1 MQKTIFVSGMHSGQN
16 PCSGL
21 GILRSL
27 REAYTIEQ
35 FKLVGVD
42 HWQGSSGLHHAVC
55 DDHWLLPSWN
65 QIQDDLHAQRIQ
77 ERLESGDYWISALDL
92 EVRWLGENVGTHPR
106 LLAPSREAVE
116 QTAKPEVRAFR
127 HIGYQIPEVISAEA
141 PETEIHAFLREH
153 SWRCWIK
160 SPFHD
165 AARVTNWAAF
175 LSLRAG
181 VSKQWKTRK
190 LFVQRHIAG
199 TEETL
204 TFSADQGELIEAVKL
219 EKRQLTWEGKT
230 WAGRVT
236 QLQGEERERLAECLK
251 EVGWTGGGEL
261 EVLRTP
267 DQKTYI
273 IECNPRFP
281 AWIYGATL
289 AGFNLP
295 ALLIEKVSGQQ
306 ASGLIRHARA
316 QQFTRVVMEIPAH
329 PAIGIPLPAEPN
341 SFQWSSEGKVGK
353 GSAPALALPQLR
365 GQTDR
370 EEEQSSNN
378 IDSLE
383 NRKSPPLWSD
393 AEASEV
399 NRLVRSY
406 QGPTPERL
414 ILRENTRSRFFTL
427 AARVREANQ
436 SQSVPQ
442 VRIGYSIKT
451 CPTRFHVQT
460 AREAGFYA
468 ECISQLEIQ
477 TALQAGYHSSQVI
490 LNGPGKFWPTTEP
503 PRTGLALVFFDSLEE
518 FDRCQSIPHLSERAG
533 FRLRIPGLSS
543 RFGVPIEE
551 PSQFYGLVQRIEL
564 LRAQGDFGIH
574 FHMPSWAIGLRRWT
588 QAFGSLLGW
597 GQRLESLTDLPL
609 TRLDLGGGLFPHD
622 LDRIHF
628 QEIQR
633 RVHAALPRVQELIFE
648 PGRALTQN
656 GEVVLSRVLDVRRSA
671 EGVHEALVDACI
683 AELPLA
689 PAGGRPVYIYRVR
702 RERIERFDAG
712 AAAWSKGQALE
723 EGNGRILGRIC
734 MEDDILAAHVKLPD
748 DLEVGDAVVFGH
760 AGGYQRSMSYGFG
773 RG

>member
-1 MQKTIFVSGMHSGQN
+1 MQKAIFVSGMHSGQN

-27 REAYTIEQ
+27 REAFPVEQ

-65 QIQDDLHAQRIQ
+65 QIQDELHSQRIQ
-77 ERLESGDYWISALDL
+77 ERLDSGDYWISALDL
-92 EVRWLGENVGTHPR
+92 EVRWLGENIGTHAR

-127 HIGYQIPEVISAEA
+127 PMGYQIPEVISAEA
-141 PETEIHAFLREH
+141 PETDIHAFLREH

-165 AARVTNWAAF
+165 AARVTNWASF
-175 LSLRAG
+175 LSLRAR
-181 VSKQWKTRK
+181 VSRQWKSRN

-199 TEETL
+199 VEETL
-204 TFSADQGELIEAVKL
+204 TFAAHQGKLIEAVKL

-236 QLQGEERERLAECLK
+236 QLQGEERERLAESVR

-281 AWIYGATL
+281 AWIYGSTL

-295 ALLIEKVSGQQ
+295 ARLLEEVSGC
-306 ASGLIRHARA
+306 SPLVSSRTPRS

-329 PAIGIPLPAEPN
+329 PDIGIPLPAEPN
-341 SFQWSSEGKVGK
+341 SFQWSSEGKMGK
-353 GSAPALALPQLR
+353 GAAPVLALPQLR
-365 GQTDR
+365 GQSDR
-370 EEEQSSNN
+370 AEEQGASAVESFGAK
-378 IDSLE
+378 
-383 NRKSPPLWSD
+383 KSPPLWS
-393 AEASEV
+393 EEEVSEV
-399 NRLVRSY
+399 SRLIRNY
-406 QGPTPERL
+406 HGPTPERL
-414 ILRENTRSRFFTL
+414 ILKENTRSRFFTL
-427 AARVREANQ
+427 AKRVREANQ
-436 SQSVPQ
+436 SQKVPQ
-442 VRIGYSIKT
+442 LRIGYSIKT

-477 TALQAGYHSSQVI
+477 TALHAGYHSSQVI

-503 PRTGLALVFFDSLEE
+503 PRTGLALVFYDSLEE
-518 FDRCQSIPHLSERAG
+518 FDRSQSIRHLSEKSG
-533 FRLRIPGLSS
+533 FRLRIPGLNS

-551 PSQFYGLVQRIEL
+551 PAQFYGMVERIKM
-564 LRAQGDFGIH
+564 LREQAGFGLH

-609 TRLDLGGGLFPHD
+609 TRLDLGGGLFPDD
-622 LDRIHF
+622 LDRIQF

-671 EGVHEALVDACI
+671 DGVHEIVVDACI

-689 PAGGRPVYIYRVR
+689 PAGGRPVYIFRMG
-702 RERIERFDAG
+702 RERYDRVG
-712 AAAWSKGQALE
+712 AADAAWNKGQPLE
-723 EGNGRILGRIC
+723 EGSGRILGRIC
-734 MEDDILAAHVKLPD
+734 MEDDVLAAHVKLPN